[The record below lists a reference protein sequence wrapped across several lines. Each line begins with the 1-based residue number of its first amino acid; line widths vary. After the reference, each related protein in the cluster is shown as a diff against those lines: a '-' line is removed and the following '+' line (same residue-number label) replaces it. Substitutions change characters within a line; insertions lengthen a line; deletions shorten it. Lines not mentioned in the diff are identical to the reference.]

1 MSQTVNPD
9 HLFYIIQTKILI
21 HLDKL
26 SPRKEHHSQSIHEHN
41 QQIINRN
48 YPELTTIK

>member
-1 MSQTVNPD
+1 MSQTVNLG
-9 HLFYIIQTKILI
+9 HLFYTIQTKILI